1 MRFVLFG
8 ILIVLSSIF
17 LNCKNRVVETKNT
30 TLKDSMAIR
39 SKLKT
44 DSVKMKRLSD
54 STKLVTPKIKD
65 SLKMNK

>member
-1 MRFVLFG
+1 MG
-8 ILIVLSSIF
+8 SIF

-39 SKLKT
+39 SKLKA

-54 STKLVTPKIKD
+54 STKLITPQIKD